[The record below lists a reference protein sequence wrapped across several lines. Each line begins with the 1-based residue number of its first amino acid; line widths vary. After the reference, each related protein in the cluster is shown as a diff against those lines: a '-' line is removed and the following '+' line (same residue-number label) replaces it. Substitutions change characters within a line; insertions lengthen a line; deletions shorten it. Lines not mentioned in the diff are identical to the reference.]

1 MALVIIGF
9 CVVGVSV
16 PFTFAVFSIIV
27 IESATTF
34 TWNDSST
41 GFPAFMSVFQ
51 VIFPLLSVPF
61 AVIEPSTSS
70 VPSGTVSIVR
80 MLVASRLP
88 LFVTFI
94 TYVITSPF

>member
-1 MALVIIGF
+1 
-9 CVVGVSV
+9 
-16 PFTFAVFSIIV
+16 
-27 IESATTF
+27 
-34 TWNDSST
+34 
-41 GFPAFMSVFQ
+41 MSVFQ

-80 MLVASRLP
+80 MLVASKLP

-94 TYVITSPF
+94 TYVITSPFWIAVCTGASVRESPCT